1 MIPEIAVAL
10 DRQDFETATQLIQA
24 LPTDNPWGEFYQG
37 QLYETQKLWDKAEA
51 LYRQLLRQEYGPGIA
66 QAARQGLQRLQDHQ
80 QALRQ
85 QKLSAAMDQPGQNQ
99 LGVLILEA
107 LSPEEKGKVAPQ
119 FAQVMQIDPYTARLL
134 IPSRGWRLYRVGPIG
149 ELQVYGQELQAVG
162 VPGFWATLAQV
173 KALQVYP
180 VSYFKSLGNLAEVVV
195 QSTDPQTQLPQPQSL
210 SFAWSDI
217 AHRAEGLVPI
227 FEEVVDLDP
236 RGKLKRKEQIQDHA
250 QFCDLHL
257 PQKGYI
263 LRFYDAAYR
272 FKQGVPLTAGQ
283 ETSWANWRALTTIL
297 DQYLPQVTKWSDFT
311 PFAETAVEQMEL
323 LGEFESHI
331 NLLRREDSKWDQAF
345 HLYSSLAMLRPEN

>member
-10 DRQDFETATQLIQA
+10 DRQDFEMALQLIKA
-24 LPTDNPWGEFYQG
+24 LPTDHPWGRLYQG
-37 QLYETQKLWDKAEA
+37 QLYEAQELWEKADS

-66 QAARQGLQRLQDHQ
+66 KAARQGLQRLQDRQ

-85 QKLSAAMDQPGQNQ
+85 QKLSEAMDQPGQNQ
-99 LGVLILEA
+99 LGVLVLEP
-107 LSPEEKGKVAPQ
+107 LSPEEKAEVVPQ

-149 ELQVYGQELQAVG
+149 ELTVYGQELQRVG
-162 VPGFWATLAQV
+162 VPCFWTTLAQV

-180 VSYFKSLGNLAEVVV
+180 ASYFKALGNLAEVVV
-195 QSTDPQTQLPQPQSL
+195 QCSDPQTKLQQPQDF
-210 SFAWSDI
+210 SFAWSDV
-217 AHRAEGLVPI
+217 AHRVEGLVPI

-257 PQKGYI
+257 PKQGCI
-263 LRFYDAAYR
+263 LRFYDAVYQFR
-272 FKQGVPLTAGQ
+272 QGVPLTTAEE
-283 ETSWANWRALTTIL
+283 ETSWANWRALRTLL
-297 DQYLPQVTKWSDFT
+297 DQYLPKIPSWSEFT

-323 LGEFESHI
+323 LGEFESYI
-331 NLLRREDSKWDQAF
+331 NLFRREDSKWDQAF
-345 HLYSSLAMLRPEN
+345 HLYSSLAMLKP